1 MIAVDTDRERCAE
14 VFALR
19 SACWQNGYRPLAVYS
34 PGAVFRGEPIKNAG
48 AAPVGS
54 DWLKQAMRDP
64 PWIIGA
70 PQRGSP
76 HALNT
81 GLVTG
86 ELSGLAIDVMTQDVV
101 DQIVSRI
108 EEVLGPTPLSRT
120 GNPPQILMCY
130 RAAEPF
136 GKISTQDYT
145 MPDGS
150 KAHFETLAPVSRSSP
165 SAFILSPGSPTAGPT
180 DRRLIRHWPSCPRS
194 PRSRRTT

>member
-19 SACWQNGYRPLAVYS
+19 CVCWQNGYRPLAVYS
-34 PGAVFRGEPIKNAG
+34 PGAKFRGELVKGAG
-48 AAPVGS
+48 KRPVTT
-54 DWLKQAMRDP
+54 DWLKLAMQDP
-64 PWIIGA
+64 PWVVGA
-70 PQRGSP
+70 PQRVSP
-76 HALNT
+76 LALNT
-81 GLVTG
+81 GLLTG
-86 ELSGLAIDVMTQDVV
+86 EMSGLDIGAMTKDVV

-150 KAHFETLAPVSRSSP
+150 KAHFEILGAASAGRRLRRSSCHLAALP
-165 SAFILSPGSPTAGPT
+165 LGRPIAG
-180 DRRLIRHWPSCPRS
+180 
-194 PRSRRTT
+194 